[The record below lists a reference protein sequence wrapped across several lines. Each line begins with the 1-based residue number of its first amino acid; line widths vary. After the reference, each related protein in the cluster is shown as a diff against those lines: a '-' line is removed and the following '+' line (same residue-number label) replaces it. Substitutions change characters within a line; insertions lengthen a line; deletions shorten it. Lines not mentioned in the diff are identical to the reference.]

1 MRLLVINFYKMG
13 LSLAYST
20 LLYRRK
26 SERVNLFS
34 RFLSEQN
41 DNEDLTFFLFGRSLI
56 EKELVVVLM
65 NNSNL

>member
-1 MRLLVINFYKMG
+1 MG

-65 NNSNL
+65 NNSNS

>member
-1 MRLLVINFYKMG
+1 MG

-20 LLYRRK
+20 LLYKRK

-34 RFLSEQN
+34 RFLSEQS

-56 EKELVVVLM
+56 EKELVLVLM
-65 NNSNL
+65 NNSNSSLFV